1 MKMIQPFDPAI
12 IEKNA
17 LAGVKR
23 FQRDTITWVYNLFKD
38 EQHRVLVADE
48 VGLGKTVVARGVL
61 AKMASR
67 FLAEMGSRRK
77 KKGKNI
83 FRVAYICANQ
93 NIVSQNLK
101 SLMKGFEE
109 FANGDSSGTRLSM
122 LPLVAELQE
131 RKLKDGQFIQIV
143 PITPETSFRMG
154 NRSGLVDERA
164 IIFSMLKALDFSGR
178 NLSKMLCTEE
188 VKKERWRDLTKYYKK
203 QIRTIKE
210 ADRLFLRNFKC
221 AFSDLDGFE
230 VARQLEDNVGKNG
243 DGIRKLREIFAKIGA
258 QRLHPDL
265 VILDEFQRFRYLID
279 PPKEEDGKKED
290 GGEVKMLLNKFLRD
304 DDKESDP
311 PFVLMLSATP
321 FKLNSTRKQDA
332 NNGKPVSYEEFK
344 GVLEFLF
351 GKDSDALGK
360 CRNYSKALFEFAHS
374 KPEDSARAADQ
385 ALSYKVEVEEALRK
399 GICRTERTLVEPYGQ
414 SVNALQVRLLPDPRE
429 IQSFHH
435 YSQWAKSI
443 GADNR
448 LRIEYAKS
456 APYLLS
462 FLTDY
467 HEQKQLE
474 KVLKSNPEVLKN
486 RRTKRE
492 VRESLWMAENKDVVK
507 GYKRIDWANRRL
519 ELLADHAFAENTE
532 QKPFHPENLLWIPP
546 TMPCYPLAGPFS
558 GSAGYSK
565 VLVFS
570 SWQMVPKMAAVLL
583 SYEAERRTIAK
594 MPRKRGEK
602 LNYFKKE
609 RFPKPILRFRSEG
622 RGSSPDTMS
631 SDMMSLFTLLYP
643 SKTLA
648 GRFSSVN
655 ADDDIRESA
664 KSAAAKIARELRDL
678 LATYPD
684 PPDGDPDIKWYYL
697 APMLLD
703 YSEGEDAKT
712 WCDDALEEWK
722 KKGNKKKFKGASA
735 ALAALK
741 RQLEVGEAILGRRP
755 DDLCEVLA
763 DMALGS
769 PAVCLRRAGTDG
781 AIATRLAEAFRNFF
795 NSPEAIAA
803 VDCSYSRSDDSHRK
817 NGVLQQCKSILR
829 YGRDGCLQSVIEEY
843 LHMLS
848 PGKALLKTKA
858 KGSKKGTEEK
868 DTEDAINA
876 IESALSFRSAP
887 YKIDTFE
894 ALKARISAVGGG
906 SKEKTEKNEKDDKKM
921 SMRTHFAAAVADGD
935 GGGDEE
941 KAVNRV
947 KSLRNAFNSPFR
959 PFVLASTSIGQEGL
973 DFHWYCR
980 KVFHWNLPHNPVDFE
995 QREGRV
1001 DRYRGL
1007 VVRQNVADQFKDKHD
1022 FSKDIWTELF
1032 EAAEKAADD
1041 PSGLIPNWRN
1051 GPDAPWKIERIVPLY
1066 SCSVDESEYE
1076 RITKLL
1082 ARYRMAIGQ
1091 PRQEDLLDC
1100 FRDDDPKTL
1109 DRFFLDLCPF
1119 RRNQKDFP

>member
-1 MKMIQPFDPAI
+1 MIQSFDPTFVENNVISGAKPFQKAT
-12 IEKNA
+12 IER
-17 LAGVKR
+17 V
-23 FQRDTITWVYNLFKD
+23 DNLFRD
-38 EQHRVLVADE
+38 GQRRVLVADE

-67 FLAEMGSRRK
+67 RK
-77 KKGKNI
+77 KGGKDI

-178 NLSKMLCTEE
+178 TLSKKLCTEE

-203 QIRTIKE
+203 EIKGINK

-230 VARQLEDNVGKNG
+230 VARQLEDNVGKSG
-243 DGIRKLREIFAKIGA
+243 DGIRELREIFAKIGA

-279 PPKEEDGKKED
+279 PPKGEDGKKED
-290 GGEVKMLLNKFLRD
+290 GGEVKMLFDKFLRD

-332 NNGKPVSYEEFK
+332 NDGRPVSYEEFK

-351 GKDSDALGK
+351 GKDGDALVK
-360 CRNYSKALFEFAHS
+360 CDDYSKALFEWAHS
-374 KPEDSARAADQ
+374 KPDDSARLADE
-385 ALSYKVEVEEALRK
+385 ALSAKEKVEEALRK

-414 SVNALQVRLLPDPRE
+414 SVNALHVRLLPDPRE
-429 IQSFHH
+429 IRSFHH

-462 FLTDY
+462 FLKDY

-474 KVLKSNPEVLKN
+474 KILTSKPEVLKN
-486 RRTKRE
+486 RKTSKE
-492 VRESLWMAENKDVVK
+492 VRKSLWMAENKDLVK
-507 GYKRIDWANRRL
+507 GYKRIDWANKRL

-532 QKPFHPENLLWIPP
+532 QKPFHPEYLLWIPP

-583 SYEAERRTIAK
+583 SYETERRTIAELGK
-594 MPRKRGEK
+594 NKREK

-648 GRFSSVN
+648 LALAETFSSVKALN
-655 ADDDIRESA
+655 DRDRCESA
-664 KSAAAKIARELRDL
+664 KSAAAMIAQELRDL
-678 LATYPD
+678 LAKYDYPD

-703 YSEGEDAKT
+703 YSEGEDAKK
-712 WCDDALEEWK
+712 WCNVARKEWR

-735 ALAALK
+735 ALNALK
-741 RQLEVGEAILGRRP
+741 RQLEVGKKILGRRP

-803 VDCSYSRSDDSHRK
+803 VDCSYSRSDDSHRT
-817 NGVLQQCKSILR
+817 VLQQCKNILR

-848 PGKALLKTKA
+848 PGKALLKTEA

-906 SKEKTEKNEKDDKKM
+906 SKKKTEKNEKDDKKM

-1051 GPDAPWKIERIVPLY
+1051 GPDAPWKIDRIVPLY
-1066 SCSVDESEYE
+1066 SCSADEAEYD
-1076 RITKLL
+1076 RITKVL

-1091 PRQEDLLDC
+1091 SRQEDLLDC
-1100 FRDDDPKTL
+1100 FMDVDPKTL

-1119 RRNQKDFP
+1119 RRNEKKFP